1 MAVRRPRRHCPAANN
16 SGGRRIGVTALVNTG
31 AVEILGGQELPEQAP
46 MRFHRRLPGYEE
58 TPLIDAPALAGALGV
73 GKVLVK
79 DESSRLGLPAFKV
92 LGASWA
98 VYRSLEERLPEG
110 AFGDW
115 ETLEE
120 LKERLEPLRPL
131 NLVAATDGNHGRAL
145 ARVARLL
152 GLGARIFVP
161 EGIAAARREAIA
173 GEGAEIIV
181 VEGTY
186 DEAVERSAEE
196 AGERGLV
203 ISDMSWPGY
212 ERIPSWVIEGYST
225 MLWEI
230 DDELERR
237 NEAGPDLV
245 VVQVGVGA
253 FAAAVTR
260 HFRSPRASPRP
271 KVMSVEPASAD
282 CLLQSVEAGSIV
294 SVPGP
299 HDSIM
304 SGLNCGRPSL
314 VAWPIVSRGIDLLV
328 AVEDESAHEAIR
340 LAADS
345 GVVSGETG
353 AAGLGGLL
361 EIVRS
366 GGAELRRTLG
376 IGGETRVLLFNSE
389 GATDPAAYRRVMVG

>member
-1 MAVRRPRRHCPAANN
+1 LSTRTHINPNAREMLDGPYPDRKP
-16 SGGRRIGVTALVNTG
+16 L
-31 AVEILGGQELPEQAP
+31 
-46 MRFHRRLPGYEE
+46 RFHHRLPGYEE
-58 TPLIDAPALAGALGV
+58 TPLIDAPKLASALGV
-73 GKVLVK
+73 GKVFVK
-79 DESSRLGLPAFKV
+79 DESSRLRLPAFKI

-98 VYRSLEERLPEG
+98 VYRALEERLGED
-110 AFGDW
+110 FGDW
-115 ETLEE
+115 EEIWELEE
-120 LKERLEPLRPL
+120 RLAPLRPL
-131 NLVAATDGNHGRAL
+131 SLVAATDGNHGRAV

-152 GLGARIFVP
+152 GLGAKIFVP
-161 EGIAAARREAIA
+161 GYMANARREAIA
-173 GEGAEIIV
+173 SEGAEVIV
-181 VEGTY
+181 VDGTY
-186 DEAVERSAEE
+186 DEAVERSAGA

-328 AVEDESAHEAIR
+328 AVDDEPAHEAIR

-353 AAGLGGLL
+353 AAGLSGLL
-361 EIVRS
+361 EILRT

-389 GATDPAAYRRVMVG
+389 GATDPDAYRRVMVG

>member
-1 MAVRRPRRHCPAANN
+1 VSTRTHINPNAREMLDGPYPDRKP
-16 SGGRRIGVTALVNTG
+16 L
-31 AVEILGGQELPEQAP
+31 
-46 MRFHRRLPGYEE
+46 RFHHRLPGYEE
-58 TPLIDAPALAGALGV
+58 TPLIDTPKLASTLGV
-73 GKVLVK
+73 GKVFVK
-79 DESSRLGLPAFKV
+79 DESSRLRLPAFKI

-98 VYRSLEERLPEG
+98 VYRALEERLGED
-110 AFGDW
+110 FGDW
-115 ETLEE
+115 EEIWELEE
-120 LKERLEPLRPL
+120 RLAPLRPL
-131 NLVAATDGNHGRAL
+131 SLVAATDGNHGRAV

-152 GLGARIFVP
+152 GLGAKIFVP
-161 EGIAAARREAIA
+161 GSMANARREARA
-173 GEGAEIIV
+173 SEGAEVIV
-181 VEGTY
+181 VDGTY
-186 DEAVERSAEE
+186 DEAVERSAGA

-260 HFRSPRASPRP
+260 HFRSPRASPSP

>member
-1 MAVRRPRRHCPAANN
+1 M
-16 SGGRRIGVTALVNTG
+16 SITALVNMD
-31 AVEILGGQELPEQAP
+31 AVEILDGQELELSDRAP
-46 MRFHRRLPGYEE
+46 LRFHRRLPFYDE
-58 TPLIDAPALAGALGV
+58 TPLVDAPALAEALGV
-73 GKVLVK
+73 SKVLVK

-98 VYRSLEERLPEG
+98 VYRALEERLPEG

-115 ETLEE
+115 ETVEE
-120 LKERLEPLRPL
+120 LKEKLESLRPL

-145 ARVARLL
+145 AWVARLL

-161 EGIAAARREAIA
+161 EDMVIARREAIA
-173 GEGAEIIV
+173 GEGAEMIV

-186 DEAVERSAEE
+186 DEAVERSAAEE
-196 AGERGLV
+196 GERGLV
-203 ISDMSWPGY
+203 VSDMSWPGY

-237 NEAGPDLV
+237 KEAGPDLV

-260 HFRSPRASPRP
+260 HFRSSQTSRQP
-271 KVMSVEPASAD
+271 KLLSVEPTNAA
-282 CLLQSVEAGSIV
+282 CLLRSAEVGHMV
-294 SVPGP
+294 SVPGA

-314 VAWPIVSRGIDLLV
+314 VAWPTVSRGIDVLI
-328 AVEDESAHEAIR
+328 AVDDEPAREAMR
-340 LAADS
+340 LMAAS
-345 GVVSGETG
+345 GIVSGETG
-353 AAGLGGLL
+353 AAGLSGLL
-361 EIVRS
+361 ELLR
-366 GGAELRRTLG
+366 GGSPGQQQEQREEARRALG
-376 IGGETRVLLFNSE
+376 VNRESRVLLFNSE
-389 GATDPAAYRRVMVG
+389 GVTDPDAYRRLVGGAHASSS

>member
-1 MAVRRPRRHCPAANN
+1 M
-16 SGGRRIGVTALVNTG
+16 SITALVNMD
-31 AVEILGGQELPEQAP
+31 AVEILDGQELSDRAP
-46 MRFHRRLPGYEE
+46 LRFHRRLPGYEE
-58 TPLIDAPALAGALGV
+58 TPLVDAPALAEVLGV
-73 GKVLVK
+73 SKVLVK

-98 VYRSLEERLPEG
+98 VYRALEERLPEG

-115 ETLEE
+115 ETVEE
-120 LKERLEPLRPL
+120 LKEKLESLRPL

-145 ARVARLL
+145 AWVARLL

-161 EGIAAARREAIA
+161 EDMVTARREAIV
-173 GEGAEIIV
+173 GEGAEVIV

-186 DEAVERSAEE
+186 DEAVERSAAEE
-196 AGERGLV
+196 GERGLV
-203 ISDMSWPGY
+203 VSDMSWPGY

-237 NEAGPDLV
+237 KEAGPDLV

-260 HFRSPRASPRP
+260 HFRSSQTSRHP
-271 KVMSVEPASAD
+271 KLLSVEPTNAA
-282 CLLQSVEAGSIV
+282 CLLRSVAEGYIV
-294 SVPGP
+294 SMPGA

-314 VAWPIVSRGIDLLV
+314 VAWPTVSRGIDVLI
-328 AVEDESAHEAIR
+328 AVDDEPAREAMR
-340 LAADS
+340 LMAAS
-345 GVVSGETG
+345 GIVSGETG
-353 AAGLGGLL
+353 AAGLSGLL
-361 EIVRS
+361 ELLR
-366 GGAELRRTLG
+366 GGSPGQQQEQREEARRALG
-376 IGGETRVLLFNSE
+376 VNRESRVLLFNSE
-389 GATDPAAYRRVMVG
+389 GVTDPEAYRRRVGGAHASS